1 MELRTEITAVTE
13 SPLLLIGTLAESI
26 PGTLKLCYG
35 ESDLPTPEFII
46 RAAADAMNAG
56 HTYYTHTAG
65 YTALRDAIA
74 AKTTELHDIACR
86 GSEVM
91 STVGASMAIY
101 AAVRACVG
109 PGDNAIVLSPAYSI
123 FVNAIVIAG
132 AEAREV
138 PLVLDGDAF
147 TLDLERIEHAI
158 DANTR
163 MLIVNSPHNPTG
175 CVFSAAEQHALLAL
189 ADRHDLTILSDEVYE
204 RIVYDVPIARS
215 FAVAAAADGLQHR
228 LIVAN
233 SFSKTY
239 NMTGW
244 RLGWA
249 QSTERTIKAM
259 YKAVEFM
266 TSNAASMVQQAGIVA
281 LRDGEPFIADLRAAY
296 AARREQALSGLASI
310 PGLNL
315 IRPDGAFYVFLKV
328 DGMSSSTLF
337 TERLVREGG
346 LALTPGLAFGPHGEG
361 YVRLCFASS
370 EGVISDGIDR
380 LARFIAAN
388 AGV

>member
-1 MELRTEITAVTE
+1 MTLRTEVTAVTE
-13 SPLLLIGTLAESI
+13 SPLLLIGMLAEGI

-35 ESDLPTPEFII
+35 ESDLPTPEFIV
-46 RAAADAMNAG
+46 RAATEAMNAG

-65 YTALRDAIA
+65 YTELRDAIA
-74 AKTTELHDIACR
+74 AKTTELHGVPCR

-109 PGDNAIVLSPAYSI
+109 PGDNAIVISPAYSI
-123 FVNAIVIAG
+123 FVNAIIIAG
-132 AEAREV
+132 AEPREV
-138 PLVLDGDAF
+138 PLALNGGVF
-147 TLDLERIEHAI
+147 TLDIDRIERAI

-175 CVFSAAEQHALLAL
+175 SVFSVAEQHALLAL

-204 RIVYDVPIARS
+204 RIIYDGRIAPS
-215 FAVAAAADGLQHR
+215 VAVAAAADGLEHR

-249 QSTERTIKAM
+249 QSTERTIKTM

-281 LRDGEPFIADLRAAY
+281 LRDGEPFVADLRAAY
-296 AARREQALSGLASI
+296 AARRQQALSGLAEI
-310 PGLNL
+310 PGLHL
-315 IRPDGAFYVFLKV
+315 IRGDGAFYVFLKV
-328 DGMSSSTLF
+328 DGMKDSTVF

-370 EGVISDGIDR
+370 ESVIAEAVDR
-380 LARFIAAN
+380 LARFMAAN
-388 AGV
+388 AQA